1 MASPPV
7 VPPSL
12 SPQAGEAARPAVFSW
27 RSVVVLRGN
36 RPVSGAERTKAL
48 RHLQSHGRLP
58 DGYTIEPAKGWAID
72 FLGFDAQQGD
82 NQ

>member
-7 VPPSL
+7 VPS
-12 SPQAGEAARPAVFSW
+12 SPCPPQGAAARPAVFSW

-36 RPVSGAERTKAL
+36 RPVSGTERTKAL
-48 RHLQSHGRLP
+48 RHLQNHGRLP

-72 FLGFDAQQGD
+72 FIGFDAPQGD